1 MSLGEALEDDGTGIG
16 LELDGGR
23 GSQERGGQARARR
36 GQKEGQAE
44 AGVSRENLRKGG
56 GDGGRFDAKAD
67 GFRVDVEDN
76 ASDKRPS
83 SPSVPIGWGSPKAA
97 AGEATDGSLRSVG
110 KGVASGVLGA
120 AGALATAGTA
130 AAAGTAAGMVELA
143 AAAGLGGSPN
153 RSYAIYESE
162 DEADEEHGDKGAKR
176 GAADVGEPSHDV
188 EVEDLSDSEH
198 LLTHTSAAPS
208 SSAGTNAA

>member
-1 MSLGEALEDDGTGIG
+1 VSLGAALEDDGMGIG
-16 LELDGGR
+16 LELQGGS
-23 GSQERGGQARARR
+23 GAQERAAQPRTRGAR
-36 GQKEGQAE
+36 KEVLS
-44 AGVSRENLRKGG
+44 GVSREDLRKGAS
-56 GDGGRFDAKAD
+56 DG
-67 GFRVDVEDN
+67 VEDG

-97 AGEATDGSLRSVG
+97 AEGANDGSLRSVG

-120 AGALATAGTA
+120 AGALATASTA

-143 AAAGLGGSPN
+143 AAAGLASSPN

-162 DEADEEHGDKGAKR
+162 DEADEEQDEKLAKA
-176 GAADVGEPSHDV
+176 GAAHLGKPSHDV
-188 EVEDLSDSEH
+188 DVEDLSDSEH

-208 SSAGTNAA
+208 SSAGTGVARAQAPTPRDASPAI